1 MITDD
6 SDLDATVKELTSEDK
21 ALMVSN
27 SNNFFKKCFSRFRW
41 NNTVGNDSGF
51 KGGNPN

>member
-1 MITDD
+1 MINDD

-27 SNNFFKKCFSRFRW
+27 SNNFFRNVSQ
-41 NNTVGNDSGF
+41 DSDETTL
-51 KGGNPN
+51 